1 MIKEILKGVWMF
13 CSYLFVPRWG
23 RRNSRDRIA
32 GQETEQGL
40 L

>member
-23 RRNSRDRIA
+23 RNRRDGIA
-32 GQETEQGL
+32 
-40 L
+40 